1 MSAAEFITS
10 SLTPIGSSWF
20 DQTQVAKAKEHGAA
34 CPVTPTTDEAGADNF
49 VLLNYYDLPLS
60 EYIAYA
66 RTGDAAFQTLARKCA
81 DAWWQQQSWIGEG
94 KVRAWLPPPQG
105 EDNAAPPPR
114 HAGIAGLTLR
124 AEDGRPELWDWIN
137 SYTRYFF
144 DIYVMRRLNSA
155 LYDLREG
162 AFTLHY
168 ATWLAKGLPDSFPL
182 TAGGTA
188 TNGAQLRAQYLADVE
203 MAAVQYFGR
212 TQRADGA
219 WVWNDDWLDD
229 DGGSLVGVMQP
240 FMVGLLLAAL
250 CDVYELTGNATVKE
264 NVKSQITRGCRH
276 LYSDGP
282 YIKDQIEQVSGKR
295 IRGFHYFYHGG
306 TSVNPTRYEKGDIAF
321 PWTALEAW
329 WLPGTRQAIS
339 TILPAFGKAFQLSGD
354 PFFKT
359 AGDELWDAA
368 YSGSDGVR
376 AMMDGTPKNYN
387 QHARRVASYL
397 AWTGAPVPAPVPV
410 PVPPPAPLPEPSPD
424 GTKATTIVD
433 AARATWTI
441 GSARQTL
448 RDGVQAGGGEGS
460 IYKYLAQ
467 TVYVFGTDNFW
478 YKWAGSAWERLTQTE
493 PGTTPAPA
501 PEPEPQPSPT
511 TPCTISAPASV
522 SIRKNSTGTIAVTLQ
537 DLTGPVE
544 VRVSG
549 SDGQV
554 TVSPLVWNAGP
565 TSTIKQFSVRVKR
578 QSRTITFQSPC
589 GVATVWVNVV

>member
-1 MSAAEFITS
+1 MSAAEFITGP
-10 SLTPIGSSWF
+10 LTPIGNSWF
-20 DQTQVAKAKEHGAA
+20 DQTQVAKAREHGAA
-34 CPVTPTTDEAGADNF
+34 CPVTPPTDEAGADNF
-49 VLLNYYDLPLS
+49 VLLNYYDLPFS
-60 EYIAYA
+60 EYITYA
-66 RTGDAAFQTLARKCA
+66 RTGDTAFQALARKCA

-94 KVRAWLPPPQG
+94 KVRKWPDEAS
-105 EDNAAPPPR
+105 PPPR
-114 HAGIAGLTLR
+114 HASVGGLILR
-124 AEDGRPELWDWIN
+124 ALDGRPELWDWIN

-144 DIYVMRRLNSA
+144 DIYVLRRLNSA

-168 ATWLAKGLPDSFPL
+168 ATWLAKVLPDSFPL

-203 MAAVQYFGR
+203 SAAVQYFGR

-219 WVWNDDWLDD
+219 WTWNDDWLDD

-250 CDVYELTGNATVKE
+250 CDVHELTDNATVKE

-282 YIKDQIEQVSGKR
+282 YIKDQIEQVSGR
-295 IRGFHYFYHGG
+295 RVRGFHYFYHGG
-306 TSVNPTRYEKGDIAF
+306 TSVNPTRYEKGDIVF

-329 WLPGTRQAIS
+329 WLPSTRQAIS

-397 AWTGAPVPAPVPV
+397 AWTGGTPAPAPT
-410 PVPPPAPLPEPSPD
+410 PTPPPSPLPEPSPD
-424 GTKATTIVD
+424 GTKAATIVD
-433 AARATWTI
+433 SAHATWTI

-460 IYKYLAQ
+460 VYKYLAQ
-467 TVYVFGTDNFW
+467 IVYVFGTDSFW
-478 YKWAGSAWERLTQTE
+478 YKWAGSAWVQQTQAE
-493 PGTTPAPA
+493 PGTTPAP
-501 PEPEPQPSPT
+501 
-511 TPCTISAPASV
+511 TPAPAPAP
-522 SIRKNSTGTIAVTLQ
+522 TPAPT
-537 DLTGPVE
+537 PVPPPAP
-544 VRVSG
+544 VQPRI
-549 SDGQV
+549 
-554 TVSPLVWNAGP
+554 LRYP
-565 TSTIKQFSVRVKR
+565 TSLSEQVALWQTQAGEGYRPNRLVPRPTNQPKGNYVEFVK
-578 QSRTITFQSPC
+578 F
-589 GVATVWVNVV
+589 